1 MIGHLMGAASAVESV
16 ICCLVLRHGMA
27 PPTISY
33 ETPDPECDLDY
44 IPNKARELKVR
55 HVLNNSFA
63 FGGNNA
69 TTIFSRMG

>member
-1 MIGHLMGAASAVESV
+1 
-16 ICCLVLRHGMA
+16 MA

-44 IPNKARELKVR
+44 IPNTARELKTR